1 MEYSKRQPSNLEKT
15 KSHHSCGPGA
25 GKEGAPRMIYAG
37 GASAGVGLGAVIGVQ
52 EQAKKEPPA

>member
-1 MEYSKRQPSNLEKT
+1 
-15 KSHHSCGPGA
+15 
-25 GKEGAPRMIYAG
+25 MIYAG